1 MQIDDNSSHIETRN
15 DLARSVVVSKAAMGM
30 DKPRI
35 QAARQKRKVHD
46 ILPDEVEEFDATVQN
61 ASKKLK
67 VPVEAVM
74 SCVTHVRI
82 PTAATNFVFFPK
94 INCDFIFRSIFKI
107 EGKCFS
113 FFRSTFFFHLFRS
126 DFDLYKIKNFE
137 QRGSKTFFSFLL

>member
-35 QAARQKRKVHD
+35 QAARQKRNVHD

-74 SCVTHVRI
+74 SRVTHVRI
-82 PTAATNFVFFPK
+82 PTAN
-94 INCDFIFRSIFKI
+94 
-107 EGKCFS
+107 
-113 FFRSTFFFHLFRS
+113 
-126 DFDLYKIKNFE
+126 
-137 QRGSKTFFSFLL
+137 